1 MKKFISIILVITF
14 ILSFTSCGE
23 ESIKYN
29 ADEVISA
36 AKTLIAKSDDL
47 NTLFWGEGIE
57 YVEDDLYSNGY
68 YYPANPLSLGKYGIH
83 TVEDMRNK
91 AREVFSVSYC
101 ESIFSSVL
109 SASGDEDVIAGYT
122 RYYEGNYGIMV
133 YSRAKVIL
141 TDEVE
146 YDLSTVKVV
155 GADEKMVYVTVMA
168 TVTRG
173 ELSQTRERKVGLVYE
188 NGEWKINTPT
198 YMSYQEPTPTN

>member
-1 MKKFISIILVITF
+1 MKKVISIILVLTF
-14 ILSFTSCGE
+14 IFSFTSCGE
-23 ESIKYN
+23 ESIKY
-29 ADEVISA
+29 DEEEVISA
-36 AKTLIAKSDDL
+36 AKNLIAKSDDL

-57 YVEDDLYSNGY
+57 YIEDELYSNGY
-68 YYPANPLSLGKYGIH
+68 YYPANPLSLGKYGVY

-91 AREVFSVSYC
+91 AREVFSVGYC

-109 SASGDEDVIAGYT
+109 SAAGDEDVIAGYA
-122 RYYEGNYGIMV
+122 RYYEGLSGVMV

-155 GADEKMVYVTVMA
+155 DADSKMVYVTVMA

-198 YMSYQEPTPTN
+198 YMSYQESEATN